1 MYFSVNIFFHTCKLE
16 VPFQSGDS
24 CSSSLGNILLFCWWS
39 TPPPLYLWYSCLQ
52 VRLLI
57 LVSKLFSLFFPV
69 FFLFVFS
76 FFLSFFFFFL
86 YFGHIA
92 WRICWFPNQ
101 ESKLGLH
108 NWKHQILTTR
118 QPGNFLS
125 FLCAFWNFSS
135 VSVSSSFCIFY
146 QVFNFCFHIF
156 NFQEM
161 VSVLLSVLFL

>member
-1 MYFSVNIFFHTCKLE
+1 MWIYFFTPANLKFPFNLETLALQVWEIFFYFVDEAPLLLFICGTLVCKWDFLDWS
-16 VPFQSGDS
+16 PSYFLF
-24 CSSSLGNILLFCWWS
+24 SSL
-39 TPPPLYLWYSCLQ
+39 
-52 VRLLI
+52 
-57 LVSKLFSLFFPV
+57 
-69 FFLFVFS
+69 FS
-76 FFLSFFFFFL
+76 FFFFFFFFL
-86 YFGHIA
+86 YFGHVA